1 MRKVEWLIIGLLIG
15 VGLIC
20 LTASASTMG
29 GGSMEGV
36 LRTFLQVCIWMGL
49 PLLVIGIIYF
59 IFLKSK
65 K

>member
-1 MRKVEWLIIGLLIG
+1 MKKIEWLIAGLLIG
-15 VGLIC
+15 AGVMC
-20 LTASASTMG
+20 LTASASTM

-49 PLLVIGIIYF
+49 PLLVIGVIYF

>member
-1 MRKVEWLIIGLLIG
+1 MRKVEWLIVGLLIG

-29 GGSMEGV
+29 ESMEGV

-49 PLLVIGIIYF
+49 PLLIIGVIYF